1 MATLP
6 SIRTHSAYDAL
17 SASSHDAL
25 VVIGTSLDA
34 LQMHCAAYAGWAEA
48 LAPFRRADRTFGS
61 STVLAPVASVGG
73 GRLVLSPT
81 GSLDDDTDD
90 VRKIY
95 DAVKRGVAKAIE
107 AGARRPA
114 VLLATQT
121 PAADAVLDA
130 DYSRC
135 IDVALLAALDASYVT
150 LVVREHRQATLGT
163 DAVLENLLSIDLVAD
178 PAMDTAEL
186 DAAAKRVAA
195 IEAGRRLALDMGYGG
210 PERMTPLN
218 CAQTIRSAAAA
229 VPGIEY
235 EEITDLDVIKRE
247 YPLLYNSARAS
258 FAGRCPQI
266 FSCGFVN
273 GADLDWAW
281 SVCVCV
287 FPIAGLQALASAG
300 SCAAANVRGNVCYWF
315 VERRTWPCV
324 VKLEYRSPE
333 PAEVKEHLYL
343 VGKGVTFDTGGI
355 SLKTGG
361 SMRGM
366 SYDKLGAC
374 AVAGFAIATG
384 VMRATAV
391 NLSCT
396 LAFERNS
403 IGPNSLLPDEVVVSR
418 AGVRVLINDTDA
430 EGRLVMADPVAECR
444 ERILA
449 ARAAGDT
456 VRSAIYTVATLTGHV
471 IRAYGFY
478 GATVANGPARRGK
491 YDRRIAVAGL
501 AYGDPFENSIMR
513 REDHDFV
520 RSRTDR
526 EDVYQSN
533 HQPSTL
539 TDRGHQYPA
548 AFLIKASGLDK
559 HSLRAGEAAAIP
571 FVHVD
576 IAGSAEDGVENG
588 LGLVGLTGSP
598 VAAFAGAFWP
608 SA

>member
-6 SIRTHSAYDAL
+6 TIRTHTDYEAL
-17 SASSHDAL
+17 SVSSHDAL

-34 LQMHCAAYAGWAEA
+34 LKLRCGAYTGWAAA
-48 LAPFRRADRTFGS
+48 LAPFCRADRTFGA
-61 STVLAPVASVGG
+61 STVLVPIDSVGG

-114 VLLATQT
+114 ILLAAQ
-121 PAADAVLDA
+121 PPPEDAVLDA
-130 DYSRC
+130 DYSRS

-150 LVVREHRQATLGT
+150 LVVREHRQATMGAE
-163 DAVLENLLSIDLVAD
+163 AVAENLMSIDLVVEASV
-178 PAMDTAEL
+178 DTAEL
-186 DAAAKRVAA
+186 RAAAERVAA
-195 IEAGRRLALDMGYGG
+195 IETGRRLALDMGYGG

-218 CAQTIRSAAAA
+218 CAQTIKSAVAA

-235 EEITDLDVIKRE
+235 QEITDLDVIKRE
-247 YPLLYNSARAS
+247 YPLLYASARAS
-258 FAGRCPQI
+258 FADITVDGIGISQ
-266 FSCGFVN
+266 
-273 GADLDWAW
+273 
-281 SVCVCV
+281 
-287 FPIAGLQALASAG
+287 
-300 SCAAANVRGNVCYWF
+300 
-315 VERRTWPCV
+315 
-324 VKLEYRSPE
+324 RS
-333 PAEVKEHLYL
+333 LYL

-391 NLSCT
+391 NLSCI

-403 IGPNSLLPDEVVVSR
+403 IGPNSLLPDEVVLSR
-418 AGVRVLINDTDA
+418 AGIRVLINDTDA

-449 ARAAGDT
+449 ARASGDP
-456 VRSAIYTVATLTGHV
+456 VRAAIYTVATLTGHV

-478 GATVANGPARRGK
+478 GATVANGPARRCK
-491 YDRRIAVAGL
+491 YDQRIAVAGL

-520 RSRTDR
+520 RTRTDR

-533 HQPSTL
+533 HQASTL

-559 HSLRAGEAAAIP
+559 HSLRAGQAAAIP

-576 IAGSAEDGVENG
+576 IAGSAEDGADMG
-588 LGLVGLTGSP
+588 LGLCGLTGSP
-598 VAAFAGAFWP
+598 IAAFAGAFWQ

>member
-6 SIRTHSAYDAL
+6 SIRTHLAYDSL
-17 SASSHDAL
+17 SASSHDVL
-25 VVIGTSLDA
+25 VIVSTSLDA
-34 LQMHCAAYAGWAEA
+34 LQMHCAAYDGWAKA
-48 LAPFRRADRTFGS
+48 LAPFRRADRAFGS
-61 STVLAPVASVGG
+61 SVVLVPVASVGG
-73 GRLVLSPT
+73 GRLVFSPT

-114 VLLATQT
+114 VMLAIQPPLT
-121 PAADAVLDA
+121 DAGLDA
-130 DYSRC
+130 DYSRST
-135 IDVALLAALDASYVT
+135 DVALLAALDASYVT
-150 LVVREHRQATLGT
+150 LVVREYRQATLGAE
-163 DAVLENLLSIDLVAD
+163 AVVENLLSIDLVVNAAID
-178 PAMDTAEL
+178 KTEL
-186 DAAAKRVAA
+186 HAAVERVAA
-195 IEAGRRLALDMGYGG
+195 IETGRRLTLDMGYGD
-210 PERMTPLN
+210 PERMTPHK
-218 CAQTIRSAAAA
+218 CAQTIKSAVAA
-229 VPGIEY
+229 VSGIEY
-235 EEITDLDVIKRE
+235 EEITDLDVIKRD

-258 FAGRCPQI
+258 FA
-266 FSCGFVN
+266 
-273 GADLDWAW
+273 
-281 SVCVCV
+281 
-287 FPIAGLQALASAG
+287 
-300 SCAAANVRGNVCYWF
+300 
-315 VERRTWPCV
+315 EKRTWPCV

-384 VMRATAV
+384 VMRAAAV
-391 NLSCT
+391 NLSCV

-403 IGPNSLLPDEVVVSR
+403 IGPNSLLPDEVLLSR

-444 ERILA
+444 ERIMA
-449 ARAAGDT
+449 GRAAGYT
-456 VRSAIYTVATLTGHV
+456 VPSAIYTVATLTGHV

-478 GATVANGPARRGK
+478 GATVANGPARRGR
-491 YDRRIAVAGL
+491 YDRRIAAAGS

-559 HSLRAGEAAAIP
+559 HSLQAGEAAAIP
-571 FVHVD
+571 FVHLD
-576 IAGSAEDGVENG
+576 IAGSAEDGADQG
-588 LGLVGLTGSP
+588 LGLGGLTGSP
-598 VAAFAGAFWP
+598 VATFAGAFWT
-608 SA
+608 SS